1 MRKLTLCAA
10 AVAAMTGMAVM
21 TSQASVITYGIGG
34 NCGNSNGNNSN
45 GFPGSVFSD
54 NNCGNSGNLFSGNA
68 GSVDQLLQM
77 IVSSNSGS
85 SCPQVWDSGCGSGP
99 VLPGTQDIPMLP
111 GCSGTVGEL
120 LKPNLPSW
128 ECPTLPGCQEPGS
141 GDSGDGNPGTENP
154 GTENPGTENPGIQ
167 SPGTENPG
175 IQNPG
180 TENPGTQNPG
190 TENPGTQNPGSDD
203 TYARQVIE
211 LVNEER
217 AKAGL
222 SPVTEIPEVSAAAEV
237 RAQEIAR
244 NFSHTRPNGTNYDTV
259 LSQSG
264 VSYRGSGENIAYGQ
278 QSAAA
283 VMSGWM
289 NSQGHRANILNGSF
303 TGIGVACYE
312 NANGVKYWVQLFTY

>member
-54 NNCGNSGNLFSGNA
+54 NNCGNVGNLFSGNA

-85 SCPQVWDSGCGSGP
+85 SCPQIWDSGCGSGP

-154 GTENPGTENPGIQ
+154 GT
-167 SPGTENPG
+167 
-175 IQNPG
+175 
-180 TENPGTQNPG
+180 QNPG

-217 AKAGL
+217 GKAGL

-237 RAQEIAR
+237 RAQEITR